1 MPILRKKSRVITF
14 RVEGDEYLRL
24 ENAWQ
29 KYGARSLADFA
40 RSAVVE
46 KIQSMGA
53 PSLSLSRDLATLGKG
68 LGELDAAL
76 KETSARIRR
85 LLGPADPGSRQSEQK
100 SGAGRRIVAG
110 ASPSEEAYADGFE
123 QDGETDEGRQ

>member
-24 ENAWQ
+24 EKAWQ
-29 KYGARSLADFA
+29 KSGARSLADFA
-40 RSAVVE
+40 RTAILE
-46 KIQSMGA
+46 KIQAMGA
-53 PSLSLSRDLATLGKG
+53 PGLSLSRDLATLGKG

-85 LLGPADPGSRQSEQK
+85 LLGPADPISQRPEDNP
-100 SGAGRRIVAG
+100 GREVL
-110 ASPSEEAYADGFE
+110 
-123 QDGETDEGRQ
+123 